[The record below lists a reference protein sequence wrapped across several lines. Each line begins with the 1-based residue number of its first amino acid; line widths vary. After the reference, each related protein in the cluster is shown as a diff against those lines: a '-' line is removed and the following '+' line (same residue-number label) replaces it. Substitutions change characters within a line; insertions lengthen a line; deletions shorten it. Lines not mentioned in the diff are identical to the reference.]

1 MSSLRARHANCSVVD
16 CKDQHKCLYAV
27 PAAQEQKTQW
37 LRFIYNEDV
46 VGAVRVGLYVCA
58 NHFTSDCFSNEGQY
72 KAGFASTLTLVKGS
86 VPTIRDPATVPESLA
101 ITSSSRDV
109 ACQTDPP
116 DRRAVSTQ
124 LSLRTLQPHF
134 RSEGVQATV
143 SSKDFGVGTS
153 TADPSCFAKRP
164 SKRPRLDL
172 EEEPE
177 LEDEPLEGSSSVA
190 ASKEQDPTN
199 DPAESN
205 TAPSESTPLSQES
218 STPTHKSRKYIVY
231 ESCIMELFAACPV
244 CTRACDVRTRKLG
257 TFLSVEQRCP
267 HCKFCR
273 HWNSQPVLGS
283 TPAGNLHLSAAV
295 YLSGASFSKIAR
307 VFKAMELQLFQYDTF
322 RRHARS
328 FIEPAVIHHWNT
340 FQDVTLQR
348 LSQESKVILGGD
360 MRADSAGHSAK
371 FGSYTTMDLNS
382 NTVVDI
388 ELVQSNEVGGSQHM
402 EKEGLRR
409 SLALLEGRGI
419 NLDCVVTD
427 RHPQIQKF
435 LGERNITH
443 YYDVCQIAKEISK
456 KMEKISKDKECQK
469 LQKWMRSITNHIYWT
484 AASSS
489 TGPERVAKWTSIL
502 NHVRDVHTHDDPLY
516 PKCLHEV
523 HQTRDKNKWL
533 RAGTPAFYKL
543 EKVLT
548 NKRTLKDVEK
558 LSPHH
563 QTSSLEAFHR
573 VILRFVPKNVVFP
586 FIGML
591 CRLYLAAMYYNEN
604 ANRPQA
610 KTREGVLLYKVHF
623 PKAMKGQCSAKP
635 HKTEPTFRYVA
646 DMMDLIFDKVFVDPT
661 PYTNAMLA
669 IPVPEDLTA
678 QYAQPDKKEVI
689 ASYVSRFNRGRV

>member
-1 MSSLRARHANCSVVD
+1 MDFIFNGNVP
-16 CKDQHKCLYAV
+16 KAV
-27 PAAQEQKTQW
+27 PK
-37 LRFIYNEDV
+37 V
-46 VGAVRVGLYVCA
+46 LYVCA
-58 NHFTSDCFSNEGQY
+58 RHYTSDCFLNEGQY
-72 KAGFASTLTLVKGS
+72 KAGFANSLRIKNGS
-86 VPTIRDPATVPESLA
+86 VPTVRDPTTNVGAA

-116 DRRAVSTQ
+116 DRRTASTQ

-134 RSEGVQATV
+134 RSLGVQV
-143 SSKDFGVGTS
+143 SCKDFGVGTS
-153 TADPSCFAKRP
+153 TAAADHSSFVKRP

-177 LEDEPLEGSSSVA
+177 LEDDPSEGSSSVA
-190 ASKEQDPTN
+190 ASKGQHPTY
-199 DPAESN
+199 DPAESA
-205 TAPSESTPLSQES
+205 TAPSESTLLSQES

-244 CTRACDVRTRKLG
+244 CTRACDVRTRRLG

-267 HCKFCR
+267 QCKFCR
-273 HWNSQPVLGS
+273 HWNSQPILGS

-295 YLSGASFSKIAR
+295 YLSGASFSKISR

-322 RRHARS
+322 CRHARS

-340 FQDVTLQR
+340 LQDVTLQR
-348 LSQESKVILGGD
+348 LSQESKVIVGGD
-360 MRADSAGHSAK
+360 MRADYPGHSAK

-382 NTVVDI
+382 NTVLDI

-402 EKEGLRR
+402 EEEGLRR
-409 SLALLEGRGI
+409 SLALLEERGI
-419 NLDCVVTD
+419 SLDCIVTE

-435 LGERNITH
+435 LSEMNFTH
-443 YYDVCQIAKEISK
+443 HYDVCHIAKGISK
-456 KMEKISKDKECQK
+456 KMEKISKEKECQE

-484 AASSS
+484 AATSS

-502 NHVRDVHTHDDPLY
+502 NHVRDVHKHDDPLF
-516 PKCLHEV
+516 PKCLHEIR
-523 HQTRDKNKWL
+523 QTRDKSKWL

-563 QTSSLEAFHR
+563 QTPFFEAFHR
-573 VILRFVPKNVVFP
+573 VIPRFAPKNVVFP

-604 ANRPQA
+604 ADRPQA
-610 KTREGVLLYKVHF
+610 KTREGVPLYKVHF
-623 PKAMKGQCSAKP
+623 PKALKGQCSAKP
-635 HKTEPTFRYVA
+635 HQTEPTFRYVA

-669 IPVPEDLTA
+669 IPVPEDLNA
-678 QYAQPDKKEVI
+678 QYEHPDKEEVI
-689 ASYVSRFNRGRV
+689 ASYVSRFNRGTV